1 MSETAML
8 AMKMFRAVNISWQQ
22 KCERKKNRAETK
34 IKEKL
39 QMQTQSKTF
48 TLILLKLYLIHL
60 TFKNSIVQFFKKE
73 KNVIQTLP
81 QRGMTPLIFKPHL
94 KDVFYVQNTMTAIF
108 FVPKFPSFFCLQDGI
123 FNKPGVAGAVLQ
135 SPP

>member
-1 MSETAML
+1 
-8 AMKMFRAVNISWQQ
+8 
-22 KCERKKNRAETK
+22 
-34 IKEKL
+34 
-39 QMQTQSKTF
+39 MQTKSKTF
-48 TLILLKLYLIHL
+48 TLILLKLNLIHL
-60 TFKNSIVQFFKKE
+60 TFKNSIVQLFKKE
-73 KNVIQTLP
+73 KNVIQTLA

-108 FVPKFPSFFCLQDGI
+108 FVPKFTCFFFCLQDGI

>member
-1 MSETAML
+1 
-8 AMKMFRAVNISWQQ
+8 
-22 KCERKKNRAETK
+22 
-34 IKEKL
+34 
-39 QMQTQSKTF
+39 MQTKSKTF
-48 TLILLKLYLIHL
+48 TLIFFKLYLIHF

-73 KNVIQTLP
+73 YNFIQTLP

-108 FVPKFPSFFCLQDGI
+108 FVPKFPSFFFLLQDGI
-123 FNKPGVAGAVLQ
+123 FNKPGIAGAVLQ